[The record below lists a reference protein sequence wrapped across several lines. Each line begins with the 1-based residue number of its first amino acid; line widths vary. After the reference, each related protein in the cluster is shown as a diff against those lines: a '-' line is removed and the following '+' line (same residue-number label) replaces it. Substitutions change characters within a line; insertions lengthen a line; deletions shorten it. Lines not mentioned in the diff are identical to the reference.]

1 MTRATTAATTAGTTA
16 GTDAR
21 TVRVAVVDDDPRV
34 RQTLREILASDA
46 SVTVVGEAGDGS
58 EALALLDRWAT
69 EVVVL
74 DVRMPV
80 LDGIATLRRLRAR
93 RDTPRVLILTSFGES
108 EYVRDA
114 IELGVDGFLLKSGDP
129 RDLLRAVHGSS
140 DGETYLSPGVAH
152 MAAAELRRGLARRQ
166 AGADAA
172 RRLGVLTRRERD
184 VVEALAGGATN
195 AEIARR
201 LHLAESTVKA
211 YVSAAID
218 RAGVRNRVELAWL
231 LWLAAA
237 AED

>member
-1 MTRATTAATTAGTTA
+1 MAPATTAAAG
-16 GTDAR
+16 AR
-21 TVRVAVVDDDPRV
+21 PVRVAIVDDDPRV
-34 RQTLREILASDA
+34 RQTLREILASDP
-46 SVTVVGEAGDGS
+46 SLSVVGEAGDGR

-93 RDTPRVLILTSFGES
+93 PDAPRVLILTSFGES
-108 EYVRDA
+108 EYVRAA
-114 IELGVDGFLLKSGDP
+114 IDLGVDGFLLKSGDP
-129 RDLLRAVHGSS
+129 HELLRAVHGRS
-140 DGETYLSPGVAH
+140 DAETYLSPGVAH
-152 MAAAELRRGLARRQ
+152 TAAAELRRGRARRQ

-172 RRLGVLTRRERD
+172 RRLDALTPRERE
-184 VVEALAGGATN
+184 VVAALAEGATN

-231 LWLAAA
+231 LWVSAA
-237 AED
+237 AEA

>member
-1 MTRATTAATTAGTTA
+1 MPATTAAAE
-16 GTDAR
+16 AR
-21 TVRVAVVDDDPRV
+21 TVRVAIVDDDPRV

-46 SVTVVGEAGDGS
+46 GVSVVGEAADGR
-58 EALALLDRWAT
+58 EALALLDRWAA

-80 LDGIATLRRLRAR
+80 LDGIATLRRLRTR

-129 RDLLRAVHGSS
+129 HDLLRAVHGRS
-140 DGETYLSPGVAH
+140 DAETYLSPGVAH
-152 MAAAELRRGLARRQ
+152 MAAAELRRGRARRQ
-166 AGADAA
+166 AGEDAA
-172 RRLGVLTRRERD
+172 RRLGALTPRERD
-184 VVEALAGGATN
+184 VVEALAEGATN
-195 AEIARR
+195 AEIAGR

-231 LWLAAA
+231 LWSAAA
-237 AED
+237 MDG